1 MKIKII
7 KFILKDESSNDF
19 DDLITFDNA
28 VELDEVK
35 KAIDKVKKD
44 LVGEYTNDD
53 IYNGIDTLG
62 VSYNIQWLGCLET
75 IEY

>member
-62 VSYNIQWLGCLET
+62 VSYNIQWLGCLEV